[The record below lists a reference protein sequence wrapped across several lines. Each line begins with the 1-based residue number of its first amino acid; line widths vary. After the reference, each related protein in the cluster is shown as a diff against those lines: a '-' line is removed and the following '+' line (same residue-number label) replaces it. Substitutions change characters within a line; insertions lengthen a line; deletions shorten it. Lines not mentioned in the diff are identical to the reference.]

1 MEKITITRTTA
12 PKEKV
17 PSDKLGFGKVFS
29 DHMFLMNYDEGQG
42 WHSPRVVP
50 YGPIE
55 LMPCANV
62 LHYAQ
67 EIFEGLKAYR
77 TEDGTV
83 QLFRPTEN
91 IKRMNNSAL
100 RMCIPP
106 VPEDV
111 YLEALKTLVTVD
123 ESWVPHEYGTSL
135 YLRPFIIATDAQLG
149 VHAGHHYLFCI
160 IASPS
165 GSYYAGGIDPVRIMI
180 ESRDVRAVRGGTG
193 YAKCGG
199 NYAASMRAG
208 EEAEKKGFAQ
218 VLWLDGVNMKYI
230 EEVGAMNVMFKI
242 NGKVVT
248 PDISGGTVLPGI
260 TRKSCIEVLRDWGYE
275 VEERNISVDELIEAA
290 RIDGCGENRLFLSVV
305 VPLVKPVLVSL
316 TIFTFITCWND
327 FLWPL
332 VTVTDERMQT
342 LTLAIAALK
351 GNYSTNYGLVMA
363 GSTLAFLPPFLLYV
377 ALQKEF
383 VEGIALSGI
392 KA

>member
-1 MEKITITRTTA
+1 MEEIKITRTTT
-12 PKEKV
+12 PKEKT

-42 WHSPRVVP
+42 WHDPRVVP

-77 TEDGTV
+77 TAEGTV

-91 IKRMNNSAL
+91 IARMNNSAA
-100 RMCIPP
+100 RMCIPHI
-106 VPEDV
+106 PEDL
-111 YLEALKTLVTVD
+111 YLEALKTIVTVD
-123 ESWVPHEYGTSL
+123 ADWVPSEYGTSL
-135 YLRPFIIATDAQLG
+135 YLRPFVIATDAVLG

-160 IASPS
+160 ICSPS
-165 GSYYAGGIDPVRIMI
+165 GSYYAEGINPVKIMI

-208 EEAEKKGFAQ
+208 EEAEKKGFSQ
-218 VLWLDGVNMKYI
+218 VLWLDGVEMKYI

-242 NGKVVT
+242 DGKIVT

-260 TRKSCIEVLRDWGYE
+260 TRKSILELLRDEGYK
-275 VEERNISVDELIEAA
+275 VSERRISVDELGQALKDGKLEEAW
-290 RIDGCGENRLFLSVV
+290 GCGTAAVV
-305 VPLVKPVLVSL
+305 SPIGELCYKGKKFIINEGKIGAL
-316 TIFTFITCWND
+316 TQHLYD
-327 FLWPL
+327 
-332 VTVTDERMQT
+332 T
-342 LTLAIAALK
+342 LTGIQWGKLEDK
-351 GNYSTNYGLVMA
+351 YHWT
-363 GSTLAFLPPFLLYV
+363 
-377 ALQKEF
+377 KE
-383 VEGIALSGI
+383 L
-392 KA
+392 